1 MAAVAEARRLPWLVL
16 CLAACGGGAG
26 EPDVGLESGPDD
38 AVADD
43 GADVPDTGPDYLERL
58 ELESDYVGLEA
69 EGREVKYLAVVDG
82 RERPLPQEC
91 LFQNTRRFA
100 YHVQFL
106 RAVFP
111 DEFGE
116 LGMDAYTD
124 LVLRDAT
131 RRWWGGE
138 LKRYARITHPL
149 SGRAGIAIYTVY
161 QERGPDENLELE
173 ELVEVDRR
181 LKGCAPLLASEL
193 VFVPSGA
200 EQEDHVRPLVPELNS
215 RGVAVRFAVEL
226 IERDY
231 EAYSV
236 GESYGYLS
244 VTPRGTRPPEEY
256 GPRDI
261 LVLEFAPPDVTTLG
275 GMLTALPQ
283 NVHSH
288 ANLRLREKGLPN
300 AMLAGVYEDSRIA
313 ALADRLV
320 HLVTAESSLT
330 LEAATLADAERW
342 WEEHRPSVGP
352 VRSDLTVTG
361 FAGFDA
367 LDHDD
372 APAYGAKAANLGE
385 LHGILP
391 PSHRVEG
398 FGVPF
403 RAYVDFVA
411 ANGLDARI
419 AALLADPRVR
429 TDRAYRAARLDDLR
443 DLIRDGAFASGFF
456 AGLIARL
463 RETFGAGADTTFVR
477 FRSSTNAE
485 DLEAF
490 SGAGLYDSRT
500 GCLADDL
507 DADTLGPS
515 RCLSAAHRAHLEA
528 ELARRRSE
536 QAAHPERWWLAD
548 IVADLEQDL
557 TAEKTVAD
565 AVRKVWRSLWN
576 LRAFDEREYY
586 GIDHAQVFM
595 GLAVQEAFVMERQEA
610 VAITNLRP
618 DAGDPL
624 YRLVTQ
630 LGEVGV
636 VRPSD
641 PTAVAETLTFRRTAA
656 GAAELRLLVPSSLSP
671 DGARL
676 WSDPE
681 LETLSGLLFLVHDHF
696 AAHVYPGL
704 ADLRLDLEVEVTA
717 DDRIVI
723 KQARPYLGL
732 EP

>member
-1 MAAVAEARRLPWLVL
+1 VAAVAEPRRLFWLVL
-16 CLAACGGGAG
+16 CLAACDGTGG
-26 EPDVGLESGPDD
+26 EPDVGLEAGPDD
-38 AVADD
+38 AADD
-43 GADVPDTGPDYLERL
+43 TADVPDTGPDYRERI
-58 ELESDYVGLEA
+58 ELESDYIDLQA
-69 EGREVKYLAVVDG
+69 EGREVKYLAMVDG

-91 LFQNTRRFA
+91 LFQNTRRFPF
-100 YHVQFL
+100 HVQFL
-106 RAVFP
+106 RGVFP

-116 LGMDAYTD
+116 LGMGAYTD
-124 LVLRDAT
+124 LVLRRAT

-138 LKRYARITHPL
+138 LKRYSRITHPL
-149 SGRAGIAIYTVY
+149 SGRPGIAIYTVY
-161 QERGPDENLELE
+161 QERGPDENLAVE

-181 LKGCAPLLASEL
+181 LKACAPLLEGEL

-200 EQEDHVRPLVPELNS
+200 EQEDHVRPLVPELNA
-215 RGVAVRFAVEL
+215 RGVAVRFPVEL

-244 VTPRGTRPPEEY
+244 VTPRGAHPPEEY

-261 LVLEFAPPDVTTLG
+261 LVLEFAPTDVTTLG

-283 NVHSH
+283 SVHSH

-300 AMLAGVYEDSRIA
+300 AMLAGAYEDSRVA
-313 ALADRLV
+313 ALADQLV
-320 HLVTAESSLT
+320 HLVTTDTTLT
-330 LEAATLADAERW
+330 LEAATLEDAERW
-342 WEEHRPSVGP
+342 WEEHRPTVGP
-352 VRSDLTVTG
+352 VRSDLAVTEL
-361 FAGFDA
+361 AGFDA

-372 APAYGAKAANLGE
+372 ALAYGAKAANLGE
-385 LHGILP
+385 LHGLLP
-391 PSHRVEG
+391 PEHRVEG
-398 FGVPF
+398 FAVPF
-403 RAYVDFVA
+403 RAYVDFVEH
-411 ANGLDARI
+411 NGLEARI
-419 AALLADPRVR
+419 AALLADPRVY
-429 TDRAYRAARLDDLR
+429 TDRVYRAASLDDLR
-443 DLIRDGAFASGFF
+443 DLIRDGRFVPGFF
-456 AGLIARL
+456 ETLTARL
-463 RETFGAGADTTFVR
+463 RAVFGAGADTTYVR
-477 FRSSTNAE
+477 VRSSTNAE

-507 DADTLGPS
+507 DGDALGPS
-515 RCLSAAHRAHLEA
+515 RCLTAAHRAQLEA
-528 ELARRRSE
+528 ELARRRTE

-548 IVADLEQDL
+548 LVADLEQDL
-557 TAEKTVAD
+557 TEEKPFSE

-586 GIDHAQVFM
+586 GIDHARVYM
-595 GLAVQEAFVMERQEA
+595 GLAIQAAFVMERQEA
-610 VAITNLRP
+610 VALTQLRP

-624 YRLVTQ
+624 YRVVTQ

-636 VRPSD
+636 VRPTD
-641 PTAVAETLTFRRTAA
+641 PTAVAETLTFRRTAD
-656 GAAELRLLVPSSLSP
+656 GAAEVRLLVPSSLSP

-696 AAHVYPGL
+696 AAHVYPAL
-704 ADLRLDLEVEVTA
+704 PDLRLDFEVEVTA
-717 DDRIVI
+717 DGRIVI

-732 EP
+732 EPA

>member
-1 MAAVAEARRLPWLVL
+1 VAAVAEPRRFPWLLL
-16 CLAACGGGAG
+16 CLAACGGPGG
-26 EPDVGLESGPDD
+26 EPDVGLETGPDD
-38 AVADD
+38 A
-43 GADVPDTGPDYLERL
+43 ADVPDTGPDYLERL
-58 ELESDYVGLEA
+58 ELESDYASLEA
-69 EGREVKYLAVVDG
+69 EGREVKHLAVVDG
-82 RERPLPQEC
+82 RERPLPHEC
-91 LFQNTRRFA
+91 LFQNTRRFP
-100 YHVQFL
+100 YHIQFL
-106 RAVFP
+106 RRVFP
-111 DEFGE
+111 DDFGE
-116 LGMDAYTD
+116 LDMGAYTD
-124 LVLRDAT
+124 LVLRRTT

-138 LKRYARITHPL
+138 LKRYARVTHPL
-149 SGRAGIAIYTVY
+149 SGRPGIAIYTVY
-161 QERGPDENLELE
+161 QERGPDENLSLE

-181 LKGCAPLLASEL
+181 LKACAPLLAGEL
-193 VFVPSGA
+193 VFVPSGT
-200 EQEDHVRPLVPELNS
+200 EQEDHVRPRVPELNA
-215 RGVAVRFAVEL
+215 RGVAVRFPAEL

-231 EAYSV
+231 EAYSL
-236 GESYGYLS
+236 GESYGYLG

-261 LVLEFAPPDVTTLG
+261 LVLEFAPTDVTTLG

-300 AMLAGVYEDSRIA
+300 AMLAGVYEDPRIA
-313 ALADRLV
+313 TLDGRLVRLVTTESALAI
-320 HLVTAESSLT
+320 
-330 LEAATLADAERW
+330 EAASLEDARRW
-342 WEEHRPSVGP
+342 WEEHRPTVGP
-352 VRSDLTVTG
+352 VHSDLTATAL
-361 FAGFDA
+361 AGFDA

-385 LHGILP
+385 LHAILP
-391 PSHRVEG
+391 PEHRVEG
-398 FGVPF
+398 FAVPF
-403 RAYVDFVA
+403 RAYVEFLGH
-411 ANGLDARI
+411 NGLDTRI
-419 AALLADPRVR
+419 AALLADARVY
-429 TDRAYRAARLDDLR
+429 TDRAYRQARLDELR
-443 DLIRDGAFASGFF
+443 GLIRRGAFPPGFLE
-456 AGLIARL
+456 GLAARL
-463 RETFGAGADTTFVR
+463 REVFGADADTTFVR

-485 DLEAF
+485 DLEEF

-500 GCLADDL
+500 GCLADDT

-515 RCLSAAHRAHLEA
+515 RCLSPAHRAHLEA
-528 ELARRRSE
+528 ELARRRVE
-536 QAAHPERWWLAD
+536 QAAHPDRWWLAD
-548 IVADLEQDL
+548 LVADLEQDL
-557 TAEKTVAD
+557 TEEKTVAD

-595 GLAVQEAFVMERQEA
+595 ALAVQAAFVMERQEA

-624 YRLVTQ
+624 YRVVTQ

-641 PTAVAETLTFRRTAA
+641 PTAVAETLTLRRTAA
-656 GAAELRLLVPSSLSP
+656 GTADVRLLVPSSLSP
-671 DGARL
+671 DGTRL

-696 AAHVYPGL
+696 AAHVYPAL

>member
-1 MAAVAEARRLPWLVL
+1 MAEARRLPWLVL
-16 CLAACGGGAG
+16 CLAACGGGGG
-26 EPDVGLESGPDD
+26 EPDVGLEVGPDD
-38 AVADD
+38 AAPDD
-43 GADVPDTGPDYLERL
+43 AGDVPDTGPDYLERI
-58 ELESDYVGLEA
+58 EVESDYAGLEA

-91 LFQNTRRFA
+91 LFQNTRRFP
-100 YHVQFL
+100 YHIQFL

-124 LVLRDAT
+124 LVLRRAT

-149 SGRAGIAIYTVY
+149 SGRPGIAVYTVY
-161 QERGPDENLELE
+161 QERGPDENLEVE

-181 LKGCAPLLASEL
+181 LKACAPLLASEL
-193 VFVPSGA
+193 VLVPSGA
-200 EQEDHVRPLVPELNS
+200 EQEDHVRPLVPELNA
-215 RGVAVRFAVEL
+215 RGVAVRFPVEL

-244 VTPRGTRPPEEY
+244 VTPRGARPPEEY

-261 LVLEFAPPDVTTLG
+261 LVLELAPTDVTTLG

-300 AMLAGVYEDSRIA
+300 AMLAGAYEDSRIA

-320 HLVTAESSLT
+320 HLVTGESSLA
-330 LEAATLADAERW
+330 LEAASLADAERW
-342 WEEHRPSVGP
+342 WEEHRPTVGP
-352 VRSDLTVTG
+352 VRSDLTVTA

-367 LDHDD
+367 LDSTD

-391 PSHRVEG
+391 PEHRVEG

-403 RAYVDFVA
+403 RAYVEFIA
-411 ANGLDARI
+411 HNGLDAGI
-419 AALLADPRVR
+419 AALLADPRVY
-429 TDRAYRAARLDDLR
+429 TDRAYRGARLDDLR
-443 DLIRDGAFASGFF
+443 DRIRDGAFAPGFF
-456 AGLIARL
+456 ETLTTRL
-463 RETFGAGADTTFVR
+463 REVFGADATYVR

-507 DADTLGPS
+507 DGDAFGPS

-528 ELARRRSE
+528 ELARRRTE

-548 IVADLEQDL
+548 LVADLEQDL
-557 TAEKTVAD
+557 IEEKTVFD

-595 GLAVQEAFVMERQEA
+595 GLAVQAAFVMERQEA

-624 YRLVTQ
+624 YRIVTQ

-641 PTAVAETLTFRRTAA
+641 PTAVAETLTLRRSAA
-656 GAAELRLLVPSSLSP
+656 GAADVRLLVPSSLSP

-696 AAHVYPGL
+696 AAHVYPVP

-717 DDRIVI
+717 DDRIVV